1 MAKNSISIGGRGPAI
16 SALDPW
22 ASSAGRI
29 HQLLTDD
36 ERAQLVVMSSIVRF
50 KKREIIYREGEPAE
64 AVFAINTGVV
74 AAYKEA
80 PDGREHIA
88 AFLFADDLFGLS
100 AEGKYTNCTKAI
112 TDVTAYRLPI
122 TTLRSRLPKDA
133 ELEFHVIC
141 KLVRSCGKR
150 NATPFCLVRKELS
163 LSSRCSYNLWNNSK
177 LPKASK

>member
-1 MAKNSISIGGRGPAI
+1 MTFARFGVGSNARRREKMVKTPTPIRGRGPAI

-22 ASSAGRI
+22 TSSAGRM

-36 ERAQLVVMSSIVRF
+36 QRAQLALMSSIVRF
-50 KKREIIYREGEPAE
+50 KKREIIYRERDPGE

-100 AEGKYTNCTKAI
+100 AEGKYTNL
-112 TDVTAYRLPI
+112 DQGDNRRERV
-122 TTLRSRLPKDA
+122 
-133 ELEFHVIC
+133 
-141 KLVRSCGKR
+141 
-150 NATPFCLVRKELS
+150 
-163 LSSRCSYNLWNNSK
+163 SSS
-177 LPKASK
+177 A